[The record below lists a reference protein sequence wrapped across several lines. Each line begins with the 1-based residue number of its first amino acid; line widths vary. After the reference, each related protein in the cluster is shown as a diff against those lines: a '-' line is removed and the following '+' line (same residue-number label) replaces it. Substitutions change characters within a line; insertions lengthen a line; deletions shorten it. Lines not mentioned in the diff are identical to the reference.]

1 LLVAVVVVAG
11 EAVLWVRGAVA
22 QEVIGQH
29 QVFQFY
35 QGQQL
40 L

>member
-1 LLVAVVVVAG
+1 VAVALGMPV
-11 EAVLWVRGAVA
+11 AVA